1 VTTDD
6 LIDRLAR
13 DLRPVAP
20 DALARLLVL
29 ALPPA
34 LAVSA
39 ALIVFVHGL
48 RPDLAQA
55 MLLSVFWVKS
65 AYPLLLAI
73 IGIGATLI
81 VARPGGLPRTAG
93 TGAIVV
99 YLGLL
104 AFCLWQLN
112 QAAAGDYR
120 QLVFGVSAWFCP
132 LAVLAAATPVF
143 AALVWFLRKA
153 APTRLRLAGF
163 IAGTTSGAA
172 GAWVYSWGCIENG
185 LTFVALW
192 YTTGILLMGLIGMA
206 SGRRLL
212 AW

>member
-1 VTTDD
+1 MTTDD
-6 LIDRLAR
+6 LIDRLAS

-20 DALARLLVL
+20 NALGRLLVL

-55 MLLSVFWVKS
+55 ILLPAFWVKS

-73 IGIGATLI
+73 IGIGAMVI
-81 VARPGGLPRTAG
+81 VARPGGVPRAAG
-93 TGAIVV
+93 ASALLV
-99 YLGLL
+99 YIGVLTL
-104 AFCLWQLN
+104 ALWQLHLAP
-112 QAAAGDYR
+112 AADYR

-132 LAVLAAATPVF
+132 IAVLASGAPIL
-143 AALVWFLRKA
+143 AALTWFLRKA

-163 IAGTTSGAA
+163 VAGITSGAA